1 MNRRINNGLFSITCL
16 FLKLTH
22 CLSSTAREI
31 WYSPDSSA
39 YSVVAGPL
47 RLACCEELIN
57 SVILI
62 TGGSNKMLS
71 EYIKDTK
78 VEKMAYIQTI
88 RIEFSAVYL
97 RIYTVRE
104 TKMISYCE
112 SYNNFNH

>member
-1 MNRRINNGLFSITCL
+1 
-16 FLKLTH
+16 
-22 CLSSTAREI
+22 
-31 WYSPDSSA
+31 
-39 YSVVAGPL
+39 
-47 RLACCEELIN
+47 
-57 SVILI
+57 
-62 TGGSNKMLS
+62 MLS